1 MQDLYQP
8 CKDVWTSGQRVHKF
22 IGYDAGETRRIQHAA
37 PIDEVDKK
45 YEKHYPLYE
54 WGWTREECVRVIE
67 RAGLPK
73 PGKSSCFFCPSMK
86 KKEIQ
91 ALWENHPDLFRRA
104 IDLEHG
110 AAATSRTVKGLG
122 RDWSWESYYNEFM
135 ANKEFEDAQITF
147 DELFPD
153 SPGGCLCGA
162 PCGCYDG

>member
-1 MQDLYQP
+1 
-8 CKDVWTSGQRVHKF
+8 
-22 IGYDAGETRRIQHAA
+22 
-37 PIDEVDKK
+37 
-45 YEKHYPLYE
+45 
-54 WGWTREECVRVIE
+54 
-67 RAGLPK
+67 
-73 PGKSSCFFCPSMK
+73 MK

-91 ALWENHPDLFRRA
+91 ALWENHPDLFQRA

>member
-1 MQDLYQP
+1 M
-8 CKDVWTSGQRVHKF
+8 WASGQRVHKY

-37 PIDEVDKK
+37 PIDEADKK

-54 WGWTREECVRVIE
+54 WGWTREECVHVIE
-67 RAGLPK
+67 RAGLPR

-91 ALWENHPDLFRRA
+91 ALWENYPDLFERA
-104 IDLEHG
+104 IALEHG
-110 AAATSRTVKGLG
+110 SAKTNVNIKGLG

-135 ANKEFEDAQITF
+135 ANKEFEEAQLTF
-147 DELFPD
+147 DQLFPD
-153 SPGGCLCGA
+153 SPGGCICGA

>member
-1 MQDLYQP
+1 MP
-8 CKDVWTSGQRVHKF
+8 GRPDVSSTPP
-22 IGYDAGETRRIQHAA
+22 

-91 ALWENHPDLFRRA
+91 ALWENHPDLFQRA

>member
-1 MQDLYQP
+1 MKLLIGGSP
-8 CKDVWTSGQRVHKF
+8 CTHWSIAQTKNR
-22 IGYDAGETRRIQHAA
+22 ET
-37 PIDEVDKK
+37 E
-45 YEKHYPLYE
+45 
-54 WGWTREECVRVIE
+54 
-67 RAGLPK
+67 
-73 PGKSSCFFCPSMK
+73 
-86 KKEIQ
+86 
-91 ALWENHPDLFRRA
+91 A